1 MSLMPD
7 AEPRC
12 TSGEQPGVELE
23 IDARTRALAEGFSVR
38 RLLPALARKMVGP
51 FIFFDHM
58 GPARLAQGRGLDVKP
73 HPHINL
79 ATVTYLFEGELLHRD
94 SLGSEQLITPGAVN
108 WMTAGQGIVHSE
120 RTPATDRGTGPRLH
134 GLQLWVALPT
144 ALEEVAPSFHH
155 HPAETIPRLELGG
168 ARLRV
173 VAGSAFGATSP
184 VATLSELFYV
194 DAELDPGAALEVPLG
209 HAGRA
214 AYVVGGAISFEGRA
228 FGPGTMIV
236 FREGAPAR
244 LTAVERTRAMLLG
257 GAPLDGERHV
267 WWNFVSSSRERIEE
281 AKRAWKERRFPLVP
295 GDEEEFVPLPAEI
308 GRPR

>member
-7 AEPRC
+7 AEPLC
-12 TSGEQPGVELE
+12 TSGGPPSVELV
-23 IDARTRALAEGFSVR
+23 IDARTRGLADGFTVR
-38 RLLPALARKMVGP
+38 RLLPAHPRKMVGP

-58 GPARLAQGRGLDVKP
+58 GPARIAPGRGLDVKP

-108 WMTAGQGIVHSE
+108 WMTAGRGIVHSE
-120 RTPATDRGTGPRLH
+120 RSPAAARVTGPRLH
-134 GLQLWVALPT
+134 GLQLWVALPA

-155 HPAETIPRLELGG
+155 HPEQAIPRVELGG

-184 VATLSELFYV
+184 VEVLSELFYV
-194 DAELDPGAALEVPLG
+194 DAELVPGAELAVPMTPG
-209 HAGRA
+209 GRGV
-214 AYVVGGAISFEGRA
+214 YVVDGAVSVEGRA
-228 FGPGTMIV
+228 FGPGTMV
-236 FREGAPAR
+236 VLREGAPAR
-244 LTAVERTRAMLLG
+244 LSATGPARAMLLG
-257 GAPLDGERHV
+257 GAPLDGERYV